1 MEFFAKAKEN
11 LRAAQICFD
20 NGLYNTCANRTY
32 YSALQAAVAA
42 LSHRGIRRD
51 KVEHKWV
58 QADFSGRLIRRQ
70 KIYPARLKSYLPDMQ
85 LIRNKADYSVENISR
100 QRAGK
105 RLAKAGEMIELIE
118 KDIRR

>member
-20 NGLYNTCANRTY
+20 NGLYNACANRTY

-58 QADFSGRLIRRQ
+58 QADFSGRLIRKQ
-70 KIYPARLKSYLPDMQ
+70 KIYPARLKSYLSDMQ